1 MGSSHLEKLI
11 LPRGLWSF
19 QALFWN
25 PLSNL
30 ALGHGPTHQVVN
42 TSTGT
47 LQVKQ
52 LVRWGY
58 SPTHQQTSCP
68 GTQCHPPKD
77 PGLGP
82 TQQKTNTS
90 SQTLGPA
97 FRDPRTHNIKCT
109 NIHIIGVSEGEERE
123 KGAEN
128 TFADIITEKF
138 LNLGKGTDIQ
148 VQEA

>member
-11 LPRGLWSF
+11 LPRGLWSY
-19 QALFWN
+19 QTLFWN

-30 ALGHGPTHQVVN
+30 ALGHGPTHHVVN

-52 LVRWGY
+52 LARWGY

-68 GTQCHPPKD
+68 GTQCHPPED

-97 FRDPRTHNIKCT
+97 SRDPRAHNIKCT
-109 NIHIIGVSEGEERE
+109 AIHTIGVSEGEERE

-128 TFADIITEKF
+128 TFEDVITEKF

>member
-1 MGSSHLEKLI
+1 
-11 LPRGLWSF
+11 
-19 QALFWN
+19 
-25 PLSNL
+25 L
-30 ALGHGPTHQVVN
+30 A
-42 TSTGT
+42 
-47 LQVKQ
+47 
-52 LVRWGY
+52 
-58 SPTHQQTSCP
+58 
-68 GTQCHPPKD
+68 
-77 PGLGP
+77 P